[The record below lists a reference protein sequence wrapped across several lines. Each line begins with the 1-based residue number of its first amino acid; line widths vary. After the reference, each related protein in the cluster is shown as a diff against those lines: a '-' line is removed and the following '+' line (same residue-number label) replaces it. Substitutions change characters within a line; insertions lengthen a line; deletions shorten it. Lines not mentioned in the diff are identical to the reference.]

1 MESELHEQ
9 NYSMHL
15 SSFFFVR
22 SISLTGFWMTRKRSF
37 QKLESNRKRWRDVTE
52 CGGRVNYLSWAQFI
66 FGTSPVNSELDL
78 YFCTAHFPVPQPS
91 HTRALS
97 MIAALSCV
105 RNKASTSGK
114 KHKRTAR
121 TAAVLQTYLL
131 FSTMFPSFKS
141 LCTIFFCKIH
151 NSITWAKAQLSK
163 FDA

>member
-9 NYSMHL
+9 NYSTHL

-37 QKLESNRKRWRDVTE
+37 QKL
-52 CGGRVNYLSWAQFI
+52 RVQQKALTWCHR
-66 FGTSPVNSELDL
+66 VWWKSELFKL
-78 YFCTAHFPVPQPS
+78 GSIYFWNFARKLWTGFVFLCSSFPHQPS

-97 MIAALSCV
+97 MIAAFSCV
-105 RNKASTSGK
+105 PNKASTSGK

-121 TAAVLQTYLL
+121 TAALLQTYLL

-151 NSITWAKAQLSK
+151 NSITWAKA
-163 FDA
+163 